1 MGGESRKDSHGE
13 VEQLGRITQHWTS
26 IRSYWGQAGYAFSA
40 QAGKGRRKIR
50 LHCCLRCRRPGSWH
64 GPGKASRCHCLI
76 PTVTLPPNS
85 KPYYF
90 PSPHQTT
97 STQNKV
103 LFIFQFLEKK
113 ITLSSK
119 NTRQKYTTY
128 QNSPPAPGGFEVSR
142 FLTTMQCSF

>member
-40 QAGKGRRKIR
+40 QAGKRRRKIR

-90 PSPHQTT
+90 PYPHQTT
-97 STQNKV
+97 STQNKDGKFACIAACAAGGLGVGMV
-103 LFIFQFLEKK
+103 LERHPDA
-113 ITLSSK
+113 T
-119 NTRQKYTTY
+119 
-128 QNSPPAPGGFEVSR
+128 A
-142 FLTTMQCSF
+142 